1 MVQKIHPRGVIWVPS
16 SRLIWADHLKHLTT
30 VPSIYKEVHDLG
42 CNFYAKAVVKNPQK
56 VFVDVGL
63 GFFVELTHDEAI
75 AFIEKKTK
83 LLDKKTDKL
92 TQAST
97 KIKAN
102 IKLVLHGLRELQ
114 GMLV

>member
-1 MVQKIHPRGVIWVPS
+1 MLTWV
-16 SRLIWADHLKHLTT
+16 LD
-30 VPSIYKEVHDLG
+30 
-42 CNFYAKAVVKNPQK
+42 
-56 VFVDVGL
+56 
-63 GFFVELTHDEAI
+63 FFVELTHDEAI

-114 GMLV
+114 GLDPNDLTPKPVYDPLS

>member
-1 MVQKIHPRGVIWVPS
+1 M
-16 SRLIWADHLKHLTT
+16 
-30 VPSIYKEVHDLG
+30 
-42 CNFYAKAVVKNPQK
+42 KNPQK

-114 GMLV
+114 GMPPVQKHFFFFFFAFYSFVFMRSFLNFDFTSSENTGA